1 MKIKVVSD
9 AILTKKGRELLARG
23 KNEFQIT
30 KFALADDE
38 VDYSLWD
45 VSHPLGTDYYGTV
58 IEALPL
64 LEPVP
69 DPNTVM
75 RYKLVTRDVGT
86 SQMAI
91 LTGINPSGYT
101 VTWNGTTQSAGNGQ
115 VVTVE
120 TQFAPDT
127 LDPDGYSFTIL
138 NSSICYLTA
147 ASNPDAGANDNSGI
161 NYVQSTQ
168 NVSQTVFGNSAQIFA
183 KAIEKPA
190 AGEPNPS
197 TTLLVTG
204 LTYGATA
211 SATITVQYIDN
222 TSGQTPISG

>member
-1 MKIKVVSD
+1 MGYLNNATTVLD

-101 VTWNGTTQSAGNGQ
+101 VTWNGTTCLLYTS
-115 VVTVE
+115 
-120 TQFAPDT
+120 
-127 LDPDGYSFTIL
+127 
-138 NSSICYLTA
+138 
-147 ASNPDAGANDNSGI
+147 
-161 NYVQSTQ
+161 
-168 NVSQTVFGNSAQIFA
+168 
-183 KAIEKPA
+183 
-190 AGEPNPS
+190 PS
-197 TTLLVTG
+197 PRDRG
-204 LTYGATA
+204 
-211 SATITVQYIDN
+211 
-222 TSGQTPISG
+222 